1 MKKYKLN
8 KRDYIAL
15 YPLASPEKIVNDFG
29 KERCVTASMIRK
41 HYRDEKLESPMKAR
55 QRIINAMIDEFAD
68 RTIDRDSRNR
78 IDISIEEAEERVS
91 AKYQEIK
98 QRILQDVR
106 LYEERNVPD

>member
-55 QRIINAMIDEFAD
+55 QKIINGLVNGSVYF
-68 RTIDRDSRNR
+68 DRDSRNR

-98 QRILQDVR
+98 QRIMKDAY
-106 LYEERNVPD
+106 LYEE